1 MSQNLVSATLT
12 AEDRAAVL
20 AALDTIAAK
29 LPFLRGLTAEERR
42 SLPRMGDKSVAFVN
56 QCLRAAQQNADLLPA
71 RSPVPALEQDLA
83 LLAELQTIAERVDQL
98 DELLT
103 DTTTA
108 LRSDAFVA
116 ALGIYG
122 ILKATGNAAG
132 LDELRN
138 QLSARFSRGGGTA
151 EPAAPTAPPK

>member
-1 MSQNLVSATLT
+1 MSQNLVSATLS

-20 AALDTIAAK
+20 AALDTLFAK

-71 RSPVPALEQDLA
+71 RSPVAALEDDLA
-83 LLAELQTIAERVDQL
+83 LLADLQMISEREAQL
-98 DELLT
+98 HELLG

-108 LRSDAFVA
+108 LRSDVFVA
-116 ALGIYG
+116 ALDIYG

-138 QLSARFSRGGGTA
+138 QLSARFSRGSAAA
-151 EPAAPTAPPK
+151 EPSTPTPPAA